1 MRSILLILALL
12 CASPAYGDHPSVVKL
27 FARWKV
33 CEYHPVTRQVISCRL
48 TTINGSAVCVGLKS
62 GRLVFA
68 TCSHN
73 LTEVIEDKSKSA
85 IAWIETAGR
94 IVPVVYQNDEPEGD
108 LALVITK
115 EPASSLQVPP
125 VELEDDVNLGD
136 EAEAIGYPDQRYM
149 LVRQRIVARDRLA
162 IHGDRNIRK
171 GHSGGGLFV
180 RGRLAGILRTSN
192 LPEAGVQGSGIV
204 ATSRLRWL
212 LDHSRVRY
220 RCRVRGVVR
229 DFNTGNVTAPPVP
242 PPPVEVGTDSRPR
255 EPPAEVPLIGPTGPQ
270 GPKGDKGD
278 QGSPGERGQ
287 PGPVGPA
294 GKDSDPALIESLR
307 ERIAV
312 LESRSITVQLI
323 DDVGQVVSEQSYA
336 PGKPIRL
343 QLQPIK

>member
-27 FARWKV
+27 FARWRV
-33 CEYHPVTRQVISCRL
+33 CERNPITRQIISCKVL
-48 TTINGSAVCVGLKS
+48 TANGSAVCVGVKN
-62 GRLVFA
+62 GRSVFA

-73 LTEVIEDKSKSA
+73 LTEVIECADKSA
-85 IAWIETAGR
+85 IAWIEIAGR
-94 IVPVVYQNDEPEGD
+94 VVPVIYQADEPND
-108 LALVITK
+108 DIALVMTRDQM
-115 EPASSLQVPP
+115 AVPP
-125 VELEDDVNLGD
+125 VELEDDVTLGD
-136 EAEAIGYPDQRYM
+136 EAEAIGYPDLRYM
-149 LVRQRIVARDRLA
+149 LVRQRIVSRDARFL
-162 IHGDRNIRK
+162 HGDRNINQ

-192 LPEAGVQGSGIV
+192 IPGRNIPQGSGIV
-204 ATSRLRWL
+204 ATRRLRML
-212 LDHSRVRY
+212 MDYARVKY
-220 RCRVRGVVR
+220 RCRIRGVVR
-229 DFNTGNVTAPPVP
+229 DFNTNNVTSPPVP
-242 PPPVEVGTDSRPR
+242 PPPIETSTDPRPR
-255 EPPAEVPLIGPTGPQ
+255 EPPAEVPVIGPAGPQ

-294 GKDSDPALIESLR
+294 GRDSDPALIESLR
-307 ERIAV
+307 ERIAA